1 MSPTSLRDTLV
12 VWLKAARAPFL
23 VVSFLPSVVGGLV
36 AAHHGHFD
44 ALLFAVVT
52 LGIVMAHSAAD
63 FIDDYFDFRNGHLGN
78 KEKQFH
84 DSPLLDGRLTAR
96 QVLVAAFLCLAV
108 AAATGVY
115 AYAAVGTPVLYL
127 VAAGAFVVLFYT
139 APPVRLNYRGFG
151 ETSLFFAFGP
161 MITFGVYYVLVRQPA
176 WEPVLVGVPLG
187 IFTMNIGLVSNTF
200 DHDDDVKSGKR
211 TLALRLGQAGAVRL
225 LAVLSAIAYGVLV
238 LAVLAGAMTPWSL
251 LALLGAPLAVDT
263 VRRTARF
270 ADIAHYTAAMTSAI
284 ALSSLTGVL
293 LGLGYAF
300 STLTGGAV
308 R

>member
-1 MSPTSLRDTLV
+1 MSFRENVV

-23 VVSFLPSVVGGLV
+23 VVSFIPAVVGGLV
-36 AAHHGHFD
+36 AAHHGRFD
-44 ALLFAVVT
+44 GLLFAAVT

-84 DSPLLDGRLTAR
+84 DSPLIDGRLTAG
-96 QVLVAAFLCLAV
+96 QVLIAALLCLAI

-115 AYAAVGTPVLYL
+115 AYAAVGAPVLYL
-127 VAAGAFVVLFYT
+127 TAAGAFVVLFYT
-139 APPVRLNYRGFG
+139 APPVKLNYRGFG

-161 MITFGVYYVLVRQPA
+161 MITFGVYYVLVRQPS

-187 IFTMNIGLVSNTF
+187 VFTMNIGLVSNTF
-200 DHDDDVKSGKR
+200 DHDDDLRSGKR

-225 LAVLSAIAYGVLV
+225 LAVLSAVAYGVLV
-238 LAVLAGAMTPWSL
+238 LAVLAGLMTPWSL

-263 VRRTARF
+263 VRKTSRF
-270 ADIAHYTAAMTSAI
+270 ADTAHYTAAMTSAI

-293 LGLGYAF
+293 LALAYGIAIL
-300 STLTGGAV
+300 LTVGV
-308 R
+308 